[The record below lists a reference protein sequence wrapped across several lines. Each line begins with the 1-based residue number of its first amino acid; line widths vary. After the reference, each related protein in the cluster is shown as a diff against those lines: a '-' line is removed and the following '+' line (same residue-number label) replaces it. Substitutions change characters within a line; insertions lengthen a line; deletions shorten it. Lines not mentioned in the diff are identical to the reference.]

1 MSSSTA
7 AQELEMIVG
16 EECRGHGGESRECWE
31 EVCRAVLK
39 QGKLQSGKVFELSKH
54 LHCKLIFGFTL

>member
-7 AQELEMIVG
+7 AQELEMIVD

-31 EVCRAVLK
+31 EVCMAVFK

-54 LHCKLIFGFTL
+54 LAL